1 MGMNM
6 GGSGDLNA
14 EINVTPLVDVMLVL
28 LVIFMIT
35 APMMNTGV
43 DVDLPP
49 SPAKRLIDEKDAKL
63 KLTIGKGYKLQLSGT
78 PVTWAELGKK
88 IKANE
93 KIQKE
98 KALWVEADQG
108 LPYGVVVRAMA
119 IVQNNGVNNLKML
132 TRPSQDLTAAD
143 LDKKAA
149 STPSKK

>member
-1 MGMNM
+1 MGMST
-6 GGSGDLNA
+6 GGGDGLNS

-43 DVDLPP
+43 DIDLPE
-49 SPAKRLIDEKDAKL
+49 SPAKKYVDAEDAKNIL
-63 KLTIGKGYKLQLSGT
+63 SIGKGYRLKLSGT
-78 PVTWAELGKK
+78 DVKWAELGKK

-98 KALWVEADQG
+98 KALWIEADQT

-119 IVQNNGVNNLKML
+119 IVQNNGVRNLKML
-132 TRPSQDLTAAD
+132 TRPSQNMAVDE

-149 STPSKK
+149 SVK